1 MNLSAQIPLQ
11 NKHNLL
17 YWGIAVSLGFCMA
30 ISGYLWAFQTPL
42 FARREYA
49 FALLLWFLLIPL
61 VYVLLTRF
69 LHPRL
74 LRYSPKARRNWI
86 LLSAGV
92 GILFALVT
100 HPPQAILL
108 LPVHHLQI
116 NLPGGSADRAVTLEY
131 AKTSLRDIGF
141 GEFLQKGDWQRTKTG
156 FTHTGGEPASLTWSG
171 RSGETATLVFSNS
184 PGIAEVQAGWDG
196 NLAAL
201 NPAESPG
208 APVIASSRFPGSW
221 MSTLFSNLMAV
232 LTAGFLFL
240 VLTIFLAGVQIKPAP
255 VLQPKKGFWL
265 LYALPM
271 IAVWGIYLLTFFPA
285 VMTPDSI
292 RQWGQVISGQFNDA
306 LPVVHTLL
314 VILLTRLWFSPA
326 VVIVFQIIAL
336 ALTVA
341 WGIHL
346 LEDQGLPRWAGWG
359 LALVFA
365 LSPVN
370 GNMVVSLWK
379 DIPYSIC
386 LLLLS
391 LMILKAIFSKGT
403 WLGERFSWLW
413 LTLVGLGISLFRL
426 NGLPVPILSLIVLA
440 IVYRNQWK
448 RVLLSV
454 GVIAGTWLL
463 IQGPIYT
470 LLKVD
475 RNAGFKQQVFI
486 HHIAA
491 HIATGSPLT
500 PAESDLASGIL
511 PLDQWSYDCCT
522 NIPIWTQPAYSEPR
536 FTEKAADIQSLFAD
550 LAVKEPGVELQHLV
564 CVSSLVWE
572 VPNHCMLNQEKT
584 EAATVSWIEP
594 NDLGL
599 KENSL
604 LSAWIVPL
612 AKLKDFASRKP
623 WDVLFFTPALFL
635 YLGLFCSSMMA
646 YRARQPRFLLF
657 FLPAAVQSAVML
669 FINVSRD
676 FRYQYGVYL
685 VGLFSLGLLIL
696 SFTFPRDPAA
706 HFGHNHSGKETG
718 AEK

>member
-1 MNLSAQIPLQ
+1 
-11 NKHNLL
+11 
-17 YWGIAVSLGFCMA
+17 MA
-30 ISGYLWAFQTPL
+30 TSGYLWSIQTPL
-42 FARREYA
+42 LARREYA

-61 VYVLLTRF
+61 FYFLLTRF
-69 LHPRL
+69 LLPRL
-74 LRYSPKARRNWI
+74 LGYSPKARRNWI

-100 HPPQAILL
+100 HPPQAILM

-116 NLPGGSADRAVTLEY
+116 NVPGGSADRVITLEY

-156 FTHTGGEPASLTWSG
+156 FTHTGREPASLTWSG
-171 RSGETATLVFSNS
+171 RSGKTAMLVFSNT
-184 PGIAEVQAGWDG
+184 PGIEEVKAGWDG
-196 NLAAL
+196 NLATL

-208 APVIASSRFPGSW
+208 APVIAPSQFLRSR
-221 MSTLFSNLMAV
+221 MSTLFSNFMAV

-314 VILLTRLWFSPA
+314 VMLLTRAWFSPA

-341 WGIHL
+341 WGIQL
-346 LEDQGLPRWAGWG
+346 LADQGLPRWAGWG

-391 LMILKAIFSKGT
+391 LMILKAIFSKGA

-440 IVYRNQWK
+440 FVYRYQWK
-448 RVLLSV
+448 RVVLSV
-454 GVIAGTWLL
+454 GVIAGMWLL

-491 HIATGSPLT
+491 HIATGGPLT

-536 FTEKAADIQSLFAD
+536 FTEKAADIQKLFVD
-550 LAVKEPGVELQHLV
+550 LAVKEPGVEIQHLV

-584 EAATVSWIEP
+584 AASIISWIEP

-599 KENSL
+599 KEASL
-604 LSAWIVPL
+604 LPVLIAPL
-612 AKLKDFASRKP
+612 TKIKAFASHQP
-623 WDVLFFTPALFL
+623 WDVWFFTPALFL
-635 YLGLFCSSMMA
+635 YLGLFCSSLMA

-657 FLPAAVQSAVML
+657 FLPAALQSAVML
-669 FINVSRD
+669 LINVSRD

-696 SFTFPRDPAA
+696 ALSQPIRNPNPSSHEID
-706 HFGHNHSGKETG
+706 NN
-718 AEK
+718 

>member
-1 MNLSAQIPLQ
+1 MRLFSI
-11 NKHNLL
+11 
-17 YWGIAVSLGFCMA
+17 IIGFGMSFT
-30 ISGYLWAFQTPL
+30 IYILFLQTPFL
-42 FARREYA
+42 SKREFAFTFLLWLALTPLIY
-49 FALLLWFLLIPL
+49 LLLSHFFL
-61 VYVLLTRF
+61 
-69 LHPRL
+69 PRL
-74 LRYSPKARRNWI
+74 LSFSPKARRNWI

-116 NLPGGSADRAVTLEY
+116 NVPGGNADRVVTLEY

-156 FTHTGGEPASLTWSG
+156 FTLTGGEPASLTWSG
-171 RSGETATLVFSNS
+171 RSGEKATLVYSNTQ
-184 PGIAEVQAGWDG
+184 GIEEVQAGWDG
-196 NLAAL
+196 TLAAL

-208 APVIASSRFPGSW
+208 APVIASSRFPESW
-221 MSTLFSNLMAV
+221 KSTLFSNLITV

-240 VLTIFLAGVQIKPAP
+240 ALTIFLAGVQIKPAP
-255 VLQPKKGFWL
+255 VVQRKKGFWL

-271 IAVWGIYLLTFFPA
+271 LAVWGIYLLTFFPA

-292 RQWGQVISGQFNDA
+292 RQWGQVITGQFNDA

-314 VILLTRLWFSPA
+314 VILLTKVWFSPA
-326 VVIVFQIIAL
+326 IVIVFQIIAL

-341 WGIHL
+341 WGIQL
-346 LEDQGLPRWAGWG
+346 LEDQGLPSWAGWG

-386 LLLLS
+386 LFLFS
-391 LMILKAIFSKGT
+391 LMILKAIFSKGA
-403 WLGERFSWLW
+403 WLGERFSWFW

-454 GVIAGTWLL
+454 GVIGGMWLL
-463 IQGPIYT
+463 IQGPFYT

-491 HIATGSPLT
+491 HIATGGPLT

-511 PLDQWSYDCCT
+511 PLDQWSYHCCT

-536 FTEKAADIQSLFAD
+536 FTEKAADIQKLFVD
-550 LAVKEPGVELQHLV
+550 LAVKEPGVEIKHLV

-584 EAATVSWIEP
+584 EAAIVSWIEP

-599 KENSL
+599 KEASL
-604 LSAWIVPL
+604 LPALIAPL
-612 AKLKDFASRKP
+612 TKIEAFAGHQP
-623 WDVLFFTPALFL
+623 WDVWFFTPALFL
-635 YLGLFCSSMMA
+635 YLGLFCSSLMA

-657 FLPAAVQSAVML
+657 FLPASLQSAVML
-669 FINVSRD
+669 LINVSRD

-696 SFTFPRDPAA
+696 ALTQPIRNSNPSA
-706 HFGHNHSGKETG
+706 HEIDKN
-718 AEK
+718 

>member
-74 LRYSPKARRNWI
+74 LRYSPKARHNWI

-184 PGIAEVQAGWDG
+184 PGIAEVQTGWDG

-208 APVIASSRFPGSW
+208 APVIAFFRFPESW
-221 MSTLFSNLMAV
+221 ISTLFSNLMV
-232 LTAGFLFL
+232 ILTAGFLFL

-255 VLQPKKGFWL
+255 VLQSKKGFWL

-391 LMILKAIFSKGT
+391 LMILKAVFSKGT

-413 LTLVGLGISLFRL
+413 LILVGLGISLFRL

-454 GVIAGTWLL
+454 GVIAGIVAANSGTDLYSSKGGSQRRL
-463 IQGPIYT
+463 QT
-470 LLKVD
+470 
-475 RNAGFKQQVFI
+475 AGF
-486 HHIAA
+486 HPSHRCA
-491 HIATGSPLT
+491 HRHRRPAHASRIRTGIRNT
-500 PAESDLASGIL
+500 ASGSMEL
-511 PLDQWSYDCCT
+511 RLLYQYPHLD
-522 NIPIWTQPAYSEPR
+522 PASLLRAAFHRKSCRYSEVVRRSGCERAGGGNPASGMR
-536 FTEKAADIQSLFAD
+536 QFARVGGAQP
-550 LAVKEPGVELQHLV
+550 LYAQPGKNRSCNCFL
-564 CVSSLVWE
+564 
-572 VPNHCMLNQEKT
+572 
-584 EAATVSWIEP
+584 
-594 NDLGL
+594 DR
-599 KENSL
+599 
-604 LSAWIVPL
+604 
-612 AKLKDFASRKP
+612 AK
-623 WDVLFFTPALFL
+623 
-635 YLGLFCSSMMA
+635 
-646 YRARQPRFLLF
+646 
-657 FLPAAVQSAVML
+657 
-669 FINVSRD
+669 
-676 FRYQYGVYL
+676 
-685 VGLFSLGLLIL
+685 
-696 SFTFPRDPAA
+696 
-706 HFGHNHSGKETG
+706 
-718 AEK
+718 